1 MCHETKG
8 RWPCCGRLDV
18 LDVDQ
23 CTTSRLW
30 GKLSR
35 CTMTE
40 GVEKMPGW
48 CWRCE
53 AEFKWRMGEAWK
65 AQERREAEE
74 EEQREKEEKAGS
86 EN

>member
-1 MCHETKG
+1 
-8 RWPCCGRLDV
+8 
-18 LDVDQ
+18 
-23 CTTSRLW
+23 
-30 GKLSR
+30 
-35 CTMTE
+35 MTE